1 MRNLVKQDFQLV
13 NSKYKLS
20 TGELKFIMTAIAQ
33 IKMEDEEFAEY
44 EIKVSELEQ
53 KLQVKKNETH
63 LKVFAKKLM
72 SKVLEVPTEDGWI
85 LFNWFSKIHYVRGQA
100 KFIVRID
107 NDLRPYLLQLQER
120 FVKYNLQYIL
130 PLTGN
135 YSIRIYQLLKEY
147 QKIQKRTF
155 TVTELQEL
163 LQIPKS
169 YKANYGIFKKKVL
182 HVAQRELKEHC
193 DIYFEFDEIKI
204 GKKVNEIVFKIKSN
218 IKETKI
224 NTPQLFDVE
233 LSEQQEI
240 LQQYIGKK
248 LEKKHKIISFN
259 IVENLIIVTTEIG
272 DYRFLNIDTF
282 LENVS

>member
-163 LQIPKS
+163 LQ
-169 YKANYGIFKKKVL
+169 L
-182 HVAQRELKEHC
+182 
-193 DIYFEFDEIKI
+193 
-204 GKKVNEIVFKIKSN
+204 
-218 IKETKI
+218 
-224 NTPQLFDVE
+224 
-233 LSEQQEI
+233 
-240 LQQYIGKK
+240 
-248 LEKKHKIISFN
+248 
-259 IVENLIIVTTEIG
+259 
-272 DYRFLNIDTF
+272 
-282 LENVS
+282 